1 MSGSSTLTLTQAAS
15 NQKGSAVYSV
25 PQSSNGLQASF
36 TAQIGGGTGADGM
49 TLALLNA
56 AKATP
61 TALGGSG
68 AQLGFG
74 GQSGIAV
81 TLNTYKSAGY
91 PSSNFVGIATGTSS
105 GLLKFAAT
113 SSNVPNLRS
122 GTHMVNV
129 VVSGQTVTVS
139 VDGSQVLSPTLP
151 AGTVPPSVLVA
162 FTGGTGSLNDNH
174 IVTQANITAGGNPIP
189 PPGGG
194 WTYNGTAFMSG
205 SDNVLTQAVAS
216 EAGSIVYP
224 TPVKTA
230 GLQVTFDAQL
240 SSGNTGNGLTF
251 ALIDP
256 SQATAT
262 ALGGNG
268 SELGFGGLPG
278 IAVTLIDHQ
287 STGYPSRNFAAI
299 STGVSNGLLTFQTW
313 VRGISNLHSS
323 THIVTVEVTSSD
335 VLIVYFDGQQ
345 VLQYAEPGLTVTAL
359 LAFTAGTSS
368 YYEVNTI
375 RSVAISAIG

>member
-1 MSGSSTLTLTQAAS
+1 
-15 NQKGSAVYSV
+15 
-25 PQSSNGLQASF
+25 
-36 TAQIGGGTGADGM
+36 M

-81 TLNTYKSAGY
+81 TLNTYQNPGY

-122 GTHMVNV
+122 GTHAVNV
-129 VVSGQTVTVS
+129 TVSGQTITVS
-139 VDGSQVLSPTLP
+139 VDGTQVLSPTLP
-151 AGTVPPSVLVA
+151 VGTVPASVLIA
-162 FTGGTGSLNDNH
+162 FTGGTGSRTDNH
-174 IVTQANITAGGNPIP
+174 IVTQANITAGGSPIP

-205 SDNVLTQAVAS
+205 SDNVLTQAVAN
-216 EAGSIVYP
+216 EAGSVVYP

-240 SSGNTGNGLTF
+240 TTGTVGNGLTF
-251 ALIDP
+251 ALLDP
-256 SQATAT
+256 SQATPT

-268 SELGFGGLPG
+268 GELGFGGLPG
-278 IAVTLIDHQ
+278 IAVTLVDRR
-287 STGYPSRNFAAI
+287 STGYPSGNFAAI
-299 STGVSNGLLTFQTW
+299 STGASNGLLTFQTW
-313 VRGISNLHSS
+313 VKGIGILHTG
-323 THIVTVEVTSSD
+323 THTVTVQVTSGD
-335 VLIVYFDGQQ
+335 VLIVYLDGQQ
-345 VLQYAEPGLTVTAL
+345 VLQYAEPGLTATAL

-375 RSVAISAIG
+375 RSVAISATG